1 MTKQAIAEVSL
12 GGRVENGRQG
22 EAVFTFYRGPVGIR
36 DREDRMEV
44 AFFADKVSVR
54 VGTEGIVDSKIVT
67 VVGVSTREL
76 DQGAPR
82 KPKTGALKLF
92 VVTCLPVAAQ

>member
-1 MTKQAIAEVSL
+1 MTEKLKETSI
-12 GGRVENGRQG
+12 GGRVDNGRQG
-22 EAVFTFYRGPVGIR
+22 TAVFTFYSGAVGIR
-36 DREDRMEV
+36 DREDSMEV

-54 VGTEGIVDSKIVT
+54 VGQEGLVDGKIVT

-82 KPKTGALKLF
+82 KPRTGALKLF
-92 VVTCLPVAAQ
+92 VVNCLPAAAQ